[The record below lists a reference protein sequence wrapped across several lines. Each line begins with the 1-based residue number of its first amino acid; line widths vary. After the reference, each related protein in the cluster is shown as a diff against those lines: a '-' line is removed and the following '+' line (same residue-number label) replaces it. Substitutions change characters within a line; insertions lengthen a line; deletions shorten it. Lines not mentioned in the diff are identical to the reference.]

1 MEQQLSQQL
10 GELLT
15 LVREKKPLVHHLT
28 NYVTVNDCANATL
41 AIGASPIMADD
52 VAEAGDIA
60 AISSALVLNIGTLN
74 SRSVAS
80 MLEAGKRA
88 NGAGVPVVFDPVGA
102 GASALRNDATGTIL
116 ETIKPAVIRG
126 NISEIKFIAGISA
139 NAKGVDAGDADA
151 DFAQE
156 DAVAMAK
163 KLSQELQCVIAITG
177 ATDIVTDGKETFLL
191 RNGHPMLSSVTGTG
205 CLTSSLVGAFCGI
218 TDNHLLAA
226 VAGIL
231 TTCLAGEIAFAKAGR
246 LGTGSFHI
254 ALIDAISKMSPAL
267 FTEICRKK
275 QKYHQ
280 IEVLS

>member
-1 MEQQLSQQL
+1 MEQSIKQPITQQL

-15 LVREKKPLVHHLT
+15 QVREKKPLIHHLT

-52 VAEAGDIA
+52 IAEAGDIA

-74 SRSVAS
+74 SRSIAS

-88 NGAGVPVVFDPVGA
+88 NAAGVPVVFDPVGA
-102 GASALRNDATGTIL
+102 GASTLRNETTGKIL

-139 NAKGVDAGDADA
+139 NAKGVDASDTDAA
-151 DFAQE
+151 ASQE
-156 DAVAMAK
+156 ETIAMAK

-177 ATDIVTDGKETFLL
+177 ATDIVTDGNETLL
-191 RNGHPMLSSVTGTG
+191 LANGHPMLSSVTGTG
-205 CLTSSLVGAFCGI
+205 CLTSSLVGSFCGV
-218 TDNHLLAA
+218 TDNYLLAA
-226 VAGIL
+226 AAGIL
-231 TTCLAGEIAFAKAGR
+231 TTSIAGEIAFAKSGN

-267 FTEICRKK
+267 FAEKSNITVK
-275 QKYHQ
+275 
-280 IEVLS
+280 